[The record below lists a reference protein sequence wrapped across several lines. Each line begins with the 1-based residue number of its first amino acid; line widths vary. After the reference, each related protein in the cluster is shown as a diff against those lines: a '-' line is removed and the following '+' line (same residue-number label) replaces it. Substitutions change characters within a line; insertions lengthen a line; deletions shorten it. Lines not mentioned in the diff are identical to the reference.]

1 MEGEGITD
9 CFRRHLIYIYIYI
22 YIPKNLFDF
31 MDLKMCTKDALL
43 QLWSNRDCI

>member
-9 CFRRHLIYIYIYI
+9 WFRSIYI
-22 YIPKNLFDF
+22 YIPKNLFDL